1 MSHDFP
7 AEPPHDP
14 ATDLPPDLTVPER
27 LPFFK
32 RLLARIIGRGLSRM
46 QAQHVPSWR
55 QGHADGFLNGHAEGM
70 NEGYAEGHLDG
81 IEEGRRVLVIRDT
94 RPLEHRGPRVDD
106 HLFDDWR
113 LPLTNEL
120 KKRIKADV
128 AEKLPAH
135 AQPTAAQWKMIFS
148 DTPST
153 YVIAGAGAGKSTS
166 LVLRVLL
173 LNHYLGFELDS
184 MTVVTFT
191 RESRKDFITKLIEI
205 MGLWGHNLSLREA
218 RDVVRTFHSRILPLV
233 RSLPGFEQLQ
243 AFENLGSQ
251 NANVPG
257 GDLFGG
263 KLLDDGADS
272 NPFDLRINDAQRQR
286 MNLCY
291 RDLYAANP
299 RFREVMAPLYRHSLQ
314 LKELDRDHPDVQ
326 KRITV
331 MGLSSR
337 RDEELCDV
345 IEDLWIRAGAWP
357 IQGVEPM
364 RQTVEVSGL
373 TFHVHGYAAE
383 LDAWIVLGFDPSE
396 DQHLRRPD
404 AKLPVWAEWVIKR
417 TLFQAFCR
425 KPVIWLENY
434 EASRGMMQSLSGA
447 AVAGPGFDYK
457 VKGELSAA
465 PLLDCFVAAAGFIE
479 NLGLDV
485 PDAVSQM
492 SFSDQDPDRFFFE
505 ALSLFWKAFE
515 DHLLEQTPPVMTY
528 NRMFALFGEKSPENL
543 KLVSDEGLRPLS
555 HLMIDEFQ
563 DVSPQIVSWI
573 RASLR
578 EVRSRGP
585 AMHGGRGAQRSSL
598 LCVGD
603 DWQSI
608 YGWRGSSP
616 KFFMEF
622 PREFSSPS
630 TTRVML
636 SDNFRSHQHIIDAAE
651 HIVRAAP
658 AISGKKAR
666 ASGAEQELLPVT
678 VLDRDDDRLVATLIE
693 HYNAGESV
701 MLLYRKGSERS
712 KLPESLQALMQ
723 ADHALPPQER
733 RLKQLTY
740 HSSKGLQADAVFLL
754 GDCQHLTQSPYKNQ
768 VYQLAGLGKE
778 GDLEAFDNAQKDE
791 VLRLAY
797 VAITRAVR
805 HCYWFIDAVGN
816 DDAAVP
822 RASARIA
829 GDKAFFEDRR
839 GAVVEQ

>member
-7 AEPPHDP
+7 AEPPHE
-14 ATDLPPDLTVPER
+14 LPPDLNTPNR

-32 RLLARIIGRGLSRM
+32 RLLARWIGAGLSRM

-55 QGHADGFLNGHAEGM
+55 QGHTDGFLNGHAEGM
-70 NEGYAEGHLDG
+70 DEGYAEGRLDG
-81 IEEGRRVLVIRDT
+81 IEEGRQVLVIRDT
-94 RPLEHRGPRVDD
+94 RPQEHRGPRVDD

-113 LPLTNEL
+113 MPLSNEL
-120 KKRIKADV
+120 KKRIKTDV

-135 AQPTAAQWKMIFS
+135 AQPTTAQWKMIFS

-173 LNHYLGFELDS
+173 LHHYLGFELDA

-191 RESRKDFITKLIEI
+191 RESRKDFIHKLIEI
-205 MGLWGHNLSLREA
+205 MGLWGHDLSLRQA

-243 AFENLGSQ
+243 AFENLSSQ
-251 NANVPG
+251 TS
-257 GDLFGG
+257 DLFG
-263 KLLDDGADS
+263 KTPLDDGMDS
-272 NPFDLRINDAQRQR
+272 NPFELRINDAQRQQ

-291 RDLYAANP
+291 RDLYAGNS

-331 MGLSSR
+331 MGLSSS

-345 IEDLWIRAGAWP
+345 IEDLWIRKGMWP

-364 RQTVEVSGL
+364 RQAVEVSGL
-373 TFHVHGYAAE
+373 TFHVHGYSPE

-404 AKLPVWAEWVIKR
+404 GKLPVWAEWVIKR

-465 PLLDCFVAAAGFIE
+465 PLLDSFVAAAGFIE

-485 PDAVSQM
+485 PDAVSRM

-528 NRMFALFGEKSPENL
+528 NRMFALFGENAPENL
-543 KLVSDEGLRPLS
+543 KLVSDEGLRPLA

-578 EVRSRGP
+578 EVRSRG
-585 AMHGGRGAQRSSL
+585 AALHVGRGAQRSSL

-622 PREFSSPS
+622 PKEFPSPS
-630 TTRVML
+630 TTKVML

-666 ASGAEQELLPVT
+666 ASGPVQELLPVT
-678 VLDRDDDRLVATLIE
+678 VLDRDDDQLVASLIE
-693 HYNAGESV
+693 HYHAGDSV
-701 MLLYRKGSERS
+701 LLMYRKGSERN
-712 KLPESLQALMQ
+712 KLPQALQAVID
-723 ADHALPPQER
+723 ADHALPPQAR

-740 HSSKGLQADAVFLL
+740 HSAKGLQADAVFLL

-778 GDLEAFDNAQKDE
+778 GDLEPFDNAQKDE

-805 HCYWFIDAVGN
+805 HCYWFIDATGS
-816 DDAAVP
+816 DEAAIP
-822 RASARIA
+822 KASARIA

-839 GAVVEQ
+839 RAVQDSDV

>member
-1 MSHDFP
+1 V
-7 AEPPHDP
+7 PHDP
-14 ATDLPPDLTVPER
+14 SAEPIHELPPELYTPER

-32 RLLARIIGRGLSRM
+32 RLLARLHGRSLSRL
-46 QAQHVPSWR
+46 QAQHVPSWH
-55 QGHADGFLNGHAEGM
+55 QGHADGYLNGHMEGM

-81 IEEGRRVLVIRDT
+81 IEQGRQVLVIRDT
-94 RPLEHRGPRVDD
+94 RPQDHRGPKTDD

-113 LPLTNEL
+113 LPLTSEL

-128 AEKLPAH
+128 ALNLPAH

-173 LNHYLGFELDS
+173 LHHYLGFELSS

-191 RESRKDFITKLIEI
+191 RESRKDFINKLIEV
-205 MGLWGHNLSLREA
+205 MSLWGHTLSLREA
-218 RDVVRTFHSRILPLV
+218 REVVRTFHSRILPLV

-243 AFENLGSQ
+243 AFENLSNQSG
-251 NANVPG
+251 N
-257 GDLFGG
+257 
-263 KLLDDGADS
+263 LLEDGADS
-272 NPFDLRINDAQRQR
+272 NPFDLRINDAQRQQ

-291 RDLYAANP
+291 RDLYAANE
-299 RFREVMAPLYRHSLQ
+299 RFREVIAPLYRHALQ

-331 MGLSSR
+331 MGLSSK

-345 IEDLWIRAGAWP
+345 VEDLWIRAGAWP
-357 IQGVEPM
+357 IKGVEPM
-364 RQTVEVSGL
+364 RQVVEISGL
-373 TFHVHGYAAE
+373 AFHVHGYSAE

-425 KPVIWLENY
+425 KPLIWIENY
-434 EASRGMMQSLSGA
+434 QASKGFLQSLSGA

-465 PLLDCFVAAAGFIE
+465 PLLDCFVAAASFIE

-485 PDAVSQM
+485 PQAVSQM
-492 SFSDQDPDRFFFE
+492 SFSEQDPDRFFFE

-515 DHLLEQTPPVMTY
+515 DHLLDQSPPVMTY
-528 NRMFALFGEKSPENL
+528 NRMFSLFGEHSPENL
-543 KLVSDEGLRPLS
+543 KLVSDEGLRPLA

-578 EVRSRGP
+578 EIRSRGP
-585 AMHGGRGAQRSSL
+585 AMHVGRGAQRSSL
-598 LCVGD
+598 LSVGD

-616 KFFMEF
+616 KYFMEF
-622 PREFSSPS
+622 AKEFSSPS
-630 TTRVML
+630 TTKVML
-636 SDNFRSHQHIIDAAE
+636 SENFRSHQHIIDAAE

-666 ASGAEQELLPVT
+666 ASGAEQELLPVQ
-678 VLDRDDDRLVATLIE
+678 VLDRDDDQLVAKLIE
-693 HYNAGESV
+693 HYNDGDSV
-701 MLLYRKGSERS
+701 LLLYRKGSDKA
-712 KLPESLQALMQ
+712 KLPDALQTLVN
-723 ADHALPPQER
+723 ADYGLPVASR
-733 RLKQLTY
+733 RFKQLTY

-754 GDCQHLTQSPYKNQ
+754 GDCLHLTQSPYKNQ
-768 VYQLAGLGKE
+768 VYLLAGLGKE

-805 HCYWFIDAVGN
+805 HCYWYIDANGK
-816 DDAAVP
+816 DDANVP

-829 GDKAFFEDRR
+829 GDKAFFEDQR
-839 GAVVEQ
+839 GAMVEQEPQQA

>member
-7 AEPPHDP
+7 AEPPFDP
-14 ATDLPPDLTVPER
+14 AADLPPDLTVPER
-27 LPFFK
+27 LPLFK
-32 RLLARIIGRGLSRM
+32 RLLARMIGRGLSRM

-81 IEEGRRVLVIRDT
+81 VEEGRRVLVIRDT

-113 LPLTNEL
+113 LPLSNEL

-135 AQPTAAQWKMIFS
+135 AQPTTAQWKMIFS

-173 LNHYLGFELDS
+173 LNHYLGFELGS

-191 RESRKDFITKLIEI
+191 RESRKDFINKLIEI
-205 MGLWGHNLSLREA
+205 MGLWGQDLTLRQA

-243 AFENLGSQ
+243 AFENLSSQ
-251 NANVPG
+251 QG
-257 GDLFGG
+257 GDLSGG
-263 KLLDDGADS
+263 ALLDDGADS
-272 NPFDLRINDAQRQR
+272 NPFDLRINDAQRQQ

-364 RQTVEVSGL
+364 RHTVEVSGL

-528 NRMFALFGEKSPENL
+528 NRMFSLFGEKSPENL
-543 KLVSDEGLRPLS
+543 KLVSDDGLRPLS

-585 AMHGGRGAQRSSL
+585 ALHVGRGAQRSSL

-622 PREFSSPS
+622 PKEFSSPA
-630 TTRVML
+630 TTKVML

-666 ASGAEQELLPVT
+666 ASGNEQELLPVT

-693 HYNAGESV
+693 HYNAGDSV
-701 MLLYRKGSERS
+701 LLLYRKGSERS
-712 KLPESLQALMQ
+712 KLPEALQAVMQ
-723 ADHALPPQER
+723 ADYALPAQQR
-733 RLKQLTY
+733 RLKALTY
-740 HSSKGLQADAVFLL
+740 HSAKGLQADAVFLL

-768 VYQLAGLGKE
+768 VYQLAGLGRE
-778 GDLEAFDNAQKDE
+778 GDLEAFDTAQKDE

-805 HCYWFIDAVGN
+805 HCYWLIEATGN

-822 RASARIA
+822 KASSRIA
-829 GDKAFFEDRR
+829 ADKAFFADQR
-839 GAVVEQ
+839 GAVLESS

>member
-1 MSHDFP
+1 
-7 AEPPHDP
+7 
-14 ATDLPPDLTVPER
+14 LPPDLIVPDR
-27 LPFFK
+27 LPLFK
-32 RLLARIIGRGLSRM
+32 RLLAKLMGKGLLRLH
-46 QAQHVPSWR
+46 AQHLPSWT
-55 QGHADGFLNGHAEGM
+55 QGHADGFLNGHVEGM

-81 IEEGRRVLVIRDT
+81 VEEGRRVLVIRDT

-135 AQPTAAQWKMIFS
+135 SQPTTAQWKMIFS

-173 LNHYLGFELDS
+173 LNHYLGYELSS

-191 RESRKDFITKLIEI
+191 RESRKDFIHKLIEV
-205 MGLWGHNLSLREA
+205 MGLWGHDLTLRQA

-251 NANVPG
+251 SSQSAG

-263 KLLDDGADS
+263 NVADEGADS
-272 NPFDLRINDAQRQR
+272 NPFDLRINDGQRQQL
-286 MNLCY
+286 NLCY

-357 IQGVEPM
+357 VKGVEPM

-383 LDAWIVLGFDPSE
+383 LDAWIVLGFDPAE

-434 EASRGMMQSLSGA
+434 QSSKDMMQSLSGA

-465 PLLDCFVAAAGFIE
+465 PLLDCFVACAGFIE

-505 ALSLFWKAFE
+505 ALSLFWKALE
-515 DHLLEQTPPVMTY
+515 NHLLDMTPPVMTY
-528 NRMFALFGEKSPENL
+528 NRMFSLFGEHSPENL

-578 EVRSRGP
+578 EIRSRGP
-585 AMHGGRGAQRSSL
+585 SMHVGRGAQRSSL

-616 KFFMEF
+616 KYFMEF
-622 PREFSSPS
+622 AKEFSSPS
-630 TTRVML
+630 TTKVML

-658 AISGKKAR
+658 AISGKKAK
-666 ASGAEQELLPVT
+666 ASGAEQTLLPVT
-678 VLDRDDDRLVATLIE
+678 VLDRDDEQLVARLIE

-701 MLLYRKGSERS
+701 LLLYRKGSDRS
-712 KLPESLQALMQ
+712 KLPESLQALVN
-723 ADHALPPQER
+723 ADYALAPSQR
-733 RLKQLTY
+733 RFKQLTY

-768 VYQLAGLGKE
+768 VYRLAGLGKE
-778 GDLEAFDNAQKDE
+778 GDLEAFDTAQKDE

-805 HCYWFIDAVGN
+805 HCYWFIDATGN
-816 DDAAVP
+816 DDPASP

-839 GAVVEQ
+839 GSVALEHSH

>member
-7 AEPPHDP
+7 DELPHE
-14 ATDLPPDLTVPER
+14 LPPDLTIPDR

-32 RLLARIIGRGLSRM
+32 RLLARLIGGSLSRLE
-46 QAQHVPSWR
+46 AQHVPSWK

-94 RPLEHRGPRVDD
+94 RPVEHRGPRVDD

-128 AEKLPAH
+128 AEKLPLH

-173 LNHYLGFELDS
+173 LHHYLGFELDA

-191 RESRKDFITKLIEI
+191 RESRKDFINKLIEV
-205 MGLWGHNLSLREA
+205 MGLWGHDLSLRQA

-233 RSLPGFEQLQ
+233 RSLPGFEQVQ
-243 AFENLGSQ
+243 AFENLSSQ
-251 NANVPG
+251 SA
-257 GDLFGG
+257 DLFG
-263 KLLDDGADS
+263 KRLDDGEDS
-272 NPFDLRINDAQRQR
+272 NLFDLRINDAQRQQ

-291 RDLYAANP
+291 RDLYAANL

-331 MGLSSR
+331 MGLSSK

-345 IEDLWIRAGAWP
+345 IEDLWIRKGAWP

-434 EASRGMMQSLSGA
+434 DASRGMMQSLSGA
-447 AVAGPGFDYK
+447 AVAGPGFEYK

-492 SFSDQDPDRFFFE
+492 SFSSEDPDRFFFE

-528 NRMFALFGEKSPENL
+528 NRMFSLFGEKSPENL
-543 KLVSDEGLRPLS
+543 KLLSDDGLRPLS

-573 RASLR
+573 RACLR
-578 EVRSRGP
+578 EVRSRGVTL
-585 AMHGGRGAQRSSL
+585 HGGRGAQRSSL

-622 PREFSSPS
+622 PKEFSSPS
-630 TTRVML
+630 TTKVML

-666 ASGAEQELLPVT
+666 ASGAEQTLLPVT
-678 VLDRDDDRLVATLIE
+678 VLDRDDDQLVASLID
-693 HYNAGESV
+693 HYNAGDSV
-701 MLLYRKGSERS
+701 LLLYRKGSERA
-712 KLPESLQALMQ
+712 KLPEALQAVVN
-723 ADHALPPQER
+723 ADYALPPQER

-768 VYQLAGLGKE
+768 VYQLAGLGRE

-805 HCYWFIDAVGN
+805 HCYWFIDAAGN
-816 DDAAVP
+816 DETTTS

-839 GAVVEQ
+839 GSVATDV